1 MTKTKKV
8 FVSGCFDH
16 LHSGHVA
23 FFEEASKLGDLY
35 VGLGADKTVFN
46 LKNRRTVYSEQERLY
61 IVQSLKFVKKAW
73 VNTGSGILDFEDDV
87 IELKPDI
94 LFVNEDGAS
103 ESKKVFC
110 EKYNIEYFISK
121 RVPKDDLP
129 ERSTTEIRSSNK
141 IPFRLDLA
149 GGWLDQPYVSKYY
162 PGSVLTIS
170 IEPTIKFND
179 RSGMSSSTR
188 RKAIEL
194 WQFKIPEDEDNEKL
208 AKILFRY
215 ENPPGKN
222 EVSGSQDSI
231 GIVYPGLNK
240 IHYNNDYWPDNID
253 SVNNHKTLDW
263 LEKHIYFLPLS
274 PRTSE
279 FDVLSDVN
287 ITEDN
292 VRELSSA
299 SDNAWEAI
307 NELNIV
313 KFGKSLT
320 NSFNAQVKMFPNMI
334 TEETSKA
341 IESVKDKVF
350 GWKISGAGGGG
361 YLILI
366 SDKDIEGTFK
376 VKIRR

>member
-1 MTKTKKV
+1 MNSIKKV

-61 IVQSLKFVKKAW
+61 IVKSIRFVKDAW

-103 ESKKVFC
+103 DSKREFC
-110 EKYNIEYFISK
+110 NKNDIEYLISK
-121 RVPKDDLP
+121 RIPKDDLP
-129 ERSTTEIRSSNK
+129 ERSTTEIRSNNK

-149 GGWLDQPYVSKYY
+149 GGWLDQPYVSKYH
-162 PGSVLTIS
+162 PGSVITIS
-170 IEPTIKFND
+170 IEPTVDFND

-194 WQFKIPEDEDNEKL
+194 WQYKMPEDEDNEKL

-231 GIVYPGLNK
+231 GIVYPGLTK
-240 IHYNNDYWPDNID
+240 IHYNNDYWPDNFISVD
-253 SVNNHKTLDW
+253 SNEILDW
-263 LEKHIYFLPLS
+263 LENNIYFLPLS
-274 PRTSE
+274 PRVLS
-279 FDVLSDVN
+279 FDVLANTDIN
-287 ITEDN
+287 EDN
-292 VRELSSA
+292 AKQLAIA
-299 SDNAWEAI
+299 SDNVWNGIEKMDI
-307 NELNIV
+307 KE
-313 KFGKSLT
+313 FGKAFT
-320 NSFNAQVKMFPNMI
+320 DSFNAQVKMFPNMI
-334 TEETSKA
+334 TEETTKA
-341 IESVKDKVF
+341 INSIKDKVF

-376 VKIRR
+376 IKIRR